1 MITDAGKDVGKSLL
15 TAGGRINQ
23 YSHYG
28 NSMEISQETKTIT
41 AIGPNSPTPGH
52 IPKDL

>member
-1 MITDAGKDVGKSLL
+1 MITDAGKDVGKSLF
-15 TAGGRINQ
+15 TAGGRIKQ

-28 NSMEISQETKTIT
+28 NSMEISITKTRT